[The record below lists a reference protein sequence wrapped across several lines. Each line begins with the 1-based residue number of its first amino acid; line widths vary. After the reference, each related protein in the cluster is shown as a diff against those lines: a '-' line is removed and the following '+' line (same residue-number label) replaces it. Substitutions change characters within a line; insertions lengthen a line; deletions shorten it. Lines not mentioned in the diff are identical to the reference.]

1 VLELVSRH
9 EHSPRHAL
17 PYPVSR
23 RPFRLRRHRN
33 FGDHGRGADIF
44 RRGKIPVFARGLGK
58 AIREFKK
65 ATAGIEE
72 EFKRAMEE
80 PPKPAMKINPVQGPM
95 NPPLPKTA
103 TPMIH
108 TETPPAE
115 HSDFEHGEN

>member
-1 VLELVSRH
+1 MTCPTFYLAGLFDFGGTEILVIMVVVLIFFGGEK
-9 EHSPRHAL
+9 L
-17 PYPVSR
+17 PGV
-23 RPFRLRRHRN
+23 
-33 FGDHGRGADIF
+33 
-44 RRGKIPVFARGLGK
+44 ARGLGK

-80 PPKPAMKINPVQGPM
+80 PPKSAMKTGPIQGPM

-103 TPMIH
+103 TPAEH
-108 TETPPAE
+108 PEASPAA

>member
-1 VLELVSRH
+1 MTYPSLPLALFDFGGGEILFVMVVVLIFFGGEK
-9 EHSPRHAL
+9 L
-17 PYPVSR
+17 PGV
-23 RPFRLRRHRN
+23 
-33 FGDHGRGADIF
+33 
-44 RRGKIPVFARGLGK
+44 ARGLGK

-80 PPKPAMKINPVQGPM
+80 PPKSAMKTGPIQGPM

-103 TPMIH
+103 TSAEHP
-108 TETPPAE
+108 ETSPAA

>member
-1 VLELVSRH
+1 MHCPTLYLAGLFDFGGTEILVIMVVVLI
-9 EHSPRHAL
+9 
-17 PYPVSR
+17 
-23 RPFRLRRHRN
+23 F
-33 FGDHGRGADIF
+33 FGGE
-44 RRGKIPVFARGLGK
+44 KLPVFARGLGK

>member
-1 VLELVSRH
+1 MTCPTLYLAGLFDFGGTEILLIMVVVLIFFGGEK
-9 EHSPRHAL
+9 L
-17 PYPVSR
+17 PGV
-23 RPFRLRRHRN
+23 
-33 FGDHGRGADIF
+33 
-44 RRGKIPVFARGLGK
+44 ARGLGK

-80 PPKPAMKINPVQGPM
+80 PPKPARKSGPVQGPT

-103 TPMIH
+103 TPAEH
-108 TETPPAE
+108 SETPAAE

>member
-1 VLELVSRH
+1 MTRLTPYLAGLFDFGGTEILVIMVVVLIFFGGEK
-9 EHSPRHAL
+9 L
-17 PYPVSR
+17 P
-23 RPFRLRRHRN
+23 
-33 FGDHGRGADIF
+33 A
-44 RRGKIPVFARGLGK
+44 FARGLGK

-80 PPKPAMKINPVQGPM
+80 PPKPTMKTGPIQGPT

-103 TPMIH
+103 APAGQL
-108 TETPPAE
+108 ETPPAG